1 MVKLLTVRRAG
12 KSRATAYYSSGRLFP
27 TTYTPPTCTTLDS
40 DARMHW
46 QHRTTYLRVASA
58 HVASSD

>member
-1 MVKLLTVRRAG
+1 MVKLLYDEPERVGRRLTTPRADS
-12 KSRATAYYSSGRLFP
+12 SR
-27 TTYTPPTCTTLDS
+27 PPTCTTLDS